1 MKRFGIDT
9 KKMVLLVF
17 MLIIHLNMSADL
29 CADNGLSHP
38 YHELYQSIVDRNV
51 RTGIPGLILLIRTP
65 EEGTWIGTGG
75 YARLE
80 DKTRIQTDSLFHSA
94 SVAKFF
100 TAVAVLILK
109 DDGLI
114 DLDAGIDN
122 YLSED
127 VSGRIAN
134 GHSSTVRHLLSH
146 RSGIPQVVGNA
157 EQWNDPWNNWTWKD
171 QLESIYDK
179 PAESPP
185 GTEFDY
191 NNINYVLLAMI
202 MDSLTGDHSQFFRTR
217 MFQPLGMSDTYYR
230 DLIQPSGLVDVYW
243 DRFGDGYL
251 ENISSWVHHEVY
263 IRDYG
268 DSGVIA
274 SIADYARFVEGVL
287 SGELLSP
294 ESLTELTTPTYLDW
308 YCLGG
313 EIRHSPDD
321 SLYGHAHGT
330 QGRGRMGCAD
340 MFHFPDSGVTICY
353 ATNLSS
359 WNVTPPRDA
368 YEGFW
373 DEITDAVFYRRDQI
387 VSDNHSRKKPY
398 NKLRKK

>member
-1 MKRFGIDT
+1 MKKFSFDT
-9 KKMVLLVF
+9 KKMALLVF
-17 MLIIHLNMSADL
+17 VLIIHLNMSADSNS
-29 CADNGLSHP
+29 CSSHP

-80 DKTRIQTDSLFHSA
+80 DGTPIQNDNLFHSA

-114 DLDAGIDN
+114 DLDAQIDN
-122 YLSED
+122 YLTED

-134 GHSSTVRHLLSH
+134 GHSATVRHLLSH
-146 RSGIPQVVGNA
+146 RSGMPQVVGNA
-157 EQWNDPWNNWTWKD
+157 EQWNDPWSNWTWRD

-179 PAESPP
+179 PAEFAP
-185 GTEFDY
+185 GGQFDY

-202 MDSLTGDHSQFFRTR
+202 MDNLTGDHAQFFRTR
-217 MFQPLGMSDTYYR
+217 MFQPLGMTDTYYR
-230 DLIQPSGLVDVYW
+230 DFIQPPGLVDVYW

-274 SIADYARFVEGVL
+274 SVSDYVIYVL
-287 SGELLSP
+287 HELMSDDESE
-294 ESLTELTTPTYLDW
+294 ESLSEEDEEKIKSRLRSLGYLD
-308 YCLGG
+308 
-313 EIRHSPDD
+313 
-321 SLYGHAHGT
+321 
-330 QGRGRMGCAD
+330 
-340 MFHFPDSGVTICY
+340 
-353 ATNLSS
+353 
-359 WNVTPPRDA
+359 
-368 YEGFW
+368 
-373 DEITDAVFYRRDQI
+373 
-387 VSDNHSRKKPY
+387 
-398 NKLRKK
+398 